1 MRKLSFHLP
10 FIEAHIQPY
19 STTSVL
25 LAMKSVQN
33 YGMIYCASSLAEI
46 WQITKPS
53 SFGSYIWQEPIDEI
67 GMILSSS
74 LCIKLMTLW

>member
-33 YGMIYCASSLAEI
+33 SAEI

>member
-33 YGMIYCASSLAEI
+33 YAEI

>member
-25 LAMKSVQN
+25 LAMKSVRN
-33 YGMIYCASSLAEI
+33 SAEI

>member
-25 LAMKSVQN
+25 LAMKSVRN
-33 YGMIYCASSLAEI
+33 SEI

-67 GMILSSS
+67 GETVWV
-74 LCIKLMTLW
+74 K